1 MGTVTLV
8 TIQGVVF
15 VAFGSSVHRVPL
27 QSLIGDWE
35 NGRWGDGKFPGFGAV
50 STIAFLRYQATV
62 AASPEIGQVFSQAA
76 ENLTRSLGGEVES
89 FQRALNTPA
98 VQVAA

>member
-15 VAFGSSVHRVPL
+15 ITFGSSGHRLPL

-35 NGRWGDGKFPGFGAV
+35 NGRWGDGKFPGFAAV
-50 STIAFLRYQATV
+50 STIALLTYQATV
-62 AASPEIGQVFSQAA
+62 AATPEIGRVFSQAA
-76 ENLTRSLGGEVES
+76 DNLTRSLGGEVES
-89 FQRALNTPA
+89 FQRALSESA